1 MPALV
6 VVVLLV
12 IVVVLAVV
20 VVVVPVVVGV
30 VRDKEERRRPAG
42 RDECDII
49 DASPSVGVTSRK
61 TSLPFC
67 ANRGKDKPSI
77 SRMQAA
83 YLRSRNSGSFDGI
96 RERIWQLIDES
107 IGRGITD

>member
-12 IVVVLAVV
+12 IVVVLA

-107 IGRGITD
+107 IGRDITD

>member
-49 DASPSVGVTSRK
+49 EASPSVGVTSRK

-67 ANRGKDKPSI
+67 ANRSKDNH
-77 SRMQAA
+77 Q
-83 YLRSRNSGSFDGI
+83 F
-96 RERIWQLIDES
+96 
-107 IGRGITD
+107 RGCKRPICEAEIAVVLMGLEKEFGN